1 MLHTDLLLAGDILQ
15 SDMLHTDLLDGD
27 ILQSDW
33 QAHLD
38 KANAFLKDSELA
50 LEALEQRGV
59 PPPLPETLV
68 PQGLEAATCESVA
81 LGAPG

>member
-1 MLHTDLLLAGDILQ
+1 MLHTDLLLA
-15 SDMLHTDLLDGD
+15 GD

-59 PPPLPETLV
+59 APPLPENLV